1 MNRFLKKIINI
12 NLSDNKKIMIV
23 TTYTTSLGGIVVNL
37 LESLNKN

>member
-23 TTYTTSLGGIVVNL
+23 TTYTTSLGGIV
-37 LESLNKN
+37 

>member
-23 TTYTTSLGGIVVNL
+23 TTYTTSLGGIIVNL
-37 LESLNKN
+37 LESLKK